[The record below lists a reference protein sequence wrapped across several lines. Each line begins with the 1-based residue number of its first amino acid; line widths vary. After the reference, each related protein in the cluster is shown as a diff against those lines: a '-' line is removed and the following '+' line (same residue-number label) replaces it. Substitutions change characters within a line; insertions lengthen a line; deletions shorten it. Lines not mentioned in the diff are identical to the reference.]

1 MIISYIS
8 EFVFYFFK
16 IKRLHGRFA
25 RYHVLT
31 RSWRHITLRSE
42 SFPFLRSELHMRTSS
57 FKRDSIRTVVT
68 WPWTLRIRR
77 QRADMLSSSNRW
89 ARTFLH
95 LRWHCVRRVVRWT
108 WTFRIWSSS
117 KLLRD
122 VVPWSIVGGG
132 GGVILIW
139 SWALSALQT
148 SMLYL
153 KLSQSISDCSW
164 GWFI

>member
-42 SFPFLRSELHMRTSS
+42 SFPFLRRELHLRTSP

-68 WPWTLRIRR
+68 WPRTLRIRR

-89 ARTFLH
+89 ARTLLH
-95 LRWHCVRRVVRWT
+95 LRGHCVSRVVRWT

-153 KLSQSISDCSW
+153 KLSKSISDCS
-164 GWFI
+164 